1 MKITIGSQVSDLQSK
16 AGKPYKKFNAK
27 DESGKIFQDVVAFPF
42 FGQYASIVPN
52 AVIEGEIKDEG
63 VFNGKPSYKLSGGNL
78 GAKSASF
85 GGGAKAME
93 TKAANI
99 KVAQERKEGAIEIS
113 ATARDATLIVT
124 TFYKDLKPEEIKK
137 QWIYWRRWLLNNWD
151 NTTNANLTSHGD
163 PVPTFERPSEDI
175 DPESIPF

>member
-1 MKITIGSQVSDLQSK
+1 MAKYTIGKVEIVTAQS
-16 AGKPYKKFNAK
+16 GKEYKKVNVK
-27 DESGKIFQDVVAFPF
+27 DESGKITEKASAWPDYADYSKLVTGGLVEGVLTTK
-42 FGQYASIVPN
+42 GQYTN
-52 AVIEGEIKDEG
+52 LT
-63 VFNGKPSYKLSGGNL
+63 NGNL
-78 GAKSASF
+78 GAKPAAF

-151 NTTNANLTSHGD
+151 NTTNTDLTSHGD
-163 PVPTFERPSEDI
+163 PVPNFERPSEDI
-175 DPESIPF
+175 NPEDIPF